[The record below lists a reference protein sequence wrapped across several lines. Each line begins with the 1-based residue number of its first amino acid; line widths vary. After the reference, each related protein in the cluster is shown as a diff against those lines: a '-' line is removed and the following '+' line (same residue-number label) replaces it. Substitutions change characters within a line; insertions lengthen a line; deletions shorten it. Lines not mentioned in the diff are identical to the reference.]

1 MTRTILSL
9 VACGSLLVACGD
21 DTTGTGGSGQ
31 GGDNAGGS
39 GQTSTTTMSTS
50 SMGGGGE
57 GGGTTAE
64 NAQIRVAHLSPDAPA
79 VDVCVFTASDMLVA
93 GPVLKGAG
101 DTDGLAYPDAT
112 GYVPLPA
119 GSYKFR
125 IVAPNAAN
133 CDTAL
138 AGLPDVGPLALAA
151 GEAYTAAAI
160 GQLGTTPATFE
171 VTAFAD
177 NLGAPAAGKAHLR
190 FVHASDGT
198 PNVDVGLAG
207 ATFTPVWSNI
217 AYGDAGDYTPVD
229 APFTSDVGA
238 AIAGTATPAIVFT
251 NINIP
256 AGAIVD
262 VFAIGLL
269 GDQDTPLGAL
279 ACVVGGSSGRSSTCR
294 VSPSASTTARSMTF
308 SSSRT
313 LPGQGCASR
322 TLRAWASTPRTWVP
336 RRALLRSMKAS
347 MSTGMSSRRS
357 RRGGTFTW
365 STLRR

>member
-9 VACGSLLVACGD
+9 VACGTLLVACGD
-21 DTTGTGGSGQ
+21 DTTGTGGGGE
-31 GGDNAGGS
+31 GGDGTGGS
-39 GQTSTTTMSTS
+39 GQTTTTSTS
-50 SMGGGGE
+50 SMGTGGE

-151 GEAYTAAAI
+151 GESYTAAAV
-160 GQLGTTPATFE
+160 GSLTPPEGAQAFE
-171 VTAFAD
+171 VIALAD
-177 NLGAPAAGKAHLR
+177 NLGAPASGKAHLR
-190 FVHASDGT
+190 FIHASSNV
-198 PNVDVGLAG
+198 PNVDVGVAG

-217 AYGDAGDYTPVD
+217 AYKSAGDYTPVD
-229 APFTSDVGA
+229 APFTADVGA
-238 AIAGTATPAIVFT
+238 AIAGTGTPAIVFT
-251 NINIP
+251 DINIP

-269 GDQDTPLGAL
+269 GGPAGQELGAL
-279 ACVVGGSSGRSSTCR
+279 ACVVGGDCFELTQ
-294 VSPSASTTARSMTF
+294 AD
-308 SSSRT
+308 
-313 LPGQGCASR
+313 
-322 TLRAWASTPRTWVP
+322 
-336 RRALLRSMKAS
+336 
-347 MSTGMSSRRS
+347 
-357 RRGGTFTW
+357 
-365 STLRR
+365 

>member
-21 DTTGTGGSGQ
+21 DTTGTGGAGQ
-31 GGDNAGGS
+31 GGDNTGGS
-39 GQTSTTTMSTS
+39 GQTTTTTTTTSTS

-57 GGGTTAE
+57 GGGMAE

-79 VDVCVFTASDMLVA
+79 VDVCVFTATDMLVA
-93 GPVLKGAG
+93 GPVLKGLN

-138 AGLPDVGPLALAA
+138 AGLPDVGPLDLAA
-151 GEAYTAAAI
+151 GEAYTAAAV

-171 VTAFAD
+171 VIALAD

-217 AYGDAGDYTPVD
+217 AYKAAGAYTPVD
-229 APFTSDVGA
+229 GPFTADVGA
-238 AIAGTATPAIVFT
+238 AVAGTPNPVIVFT
-251 NINIP
+251 DIDIP

-262 VFAIGLL
+262 IFAIGLL
-269 GDQDTPLGAL
+269 AGTGDQALGAL
-279 ACVVGGSSGRSSTCR
+279 ACVVGGECFELTQ
-294 VSPSASTTARSMTF
+294 AD
-308 SSSRT
+308 
-313 LPGQGCASR
+313 
-322 TLRAWASTPRTWVP
+322 
-336 RRALLRSMKAS
+336 
-347 MSTGMSSRRS
+347 
-357 RRGGTFTW
+357 
-365 STLRR
+365 

>member
-31 GGDNAGGS
+31 GGDNAGGN
-39 GQTSTTTMSTS
+39 GQTSTTSTSTS

-64 NAQIRVAHLSPDAPA
+64 NARIRVAHLSPDAPA
-79 VDVCVFTASDMLVA
+79 VDVCVFTAANMLVA

-138 AGLPDVGPLALAA
+138 AGLPDVGPLPLDA
-151 GEAYTAAAI
+151 GEAYTAAAV
-160 GQLGTTPATFE
+160 GRLTPPEGAQGFE
-171 VTAFAD
+171 VIALQD
-177 NLGAPAAGKAHLR
+177 NLGTPAAGKAHLR
-190 FVHASDGT
+190 FVHAASDV
-198 PNVDVGLAG
+198 PNVDVGLVG

-217 AYGDAGDYTPVD
+217 AYKSAGAYTPVD

-238 AIAGTATPAIVFT
+238 AIAGTGTPAITFT

-269 GDQDTPLGAL
+269 GGAAGQELGAL
-279 ACVVGGSSGRSSTCR
+279 ACVVGGPCFELTQ
-294 VSPSASTTARSMTF
+294 AN
-308 SSSRT
+308 
-313 LPGQGCASR
+313 
-322 TLRAWASTPRTWVP
+322 
-336 RRALLRSMKAS
+336 
-347 MSTGMSSRRS
+347 
-357 RRGGTFTW
+357 
-365 STLRR
+365 